1 MKFSIGKYSIGHY
14 SYDIAYSSE
23 GSSEI
28 ELTASISTTLS
39 FSHSAGATLSPSA
52 ITNLTPAVL
61 STTIELSGT
70 ATIKCFIDLALY
82 PVTKVSVGKSIQ
94 DQLWNCDVDMDG
106 YQVINT
112 TSLRHVT
119 FAALD
124 HAGVSRT
131 LFSGIIPKTNVSLLT
146 AKTSTGFSGYD
157 YAWYLN
163 QQYVPAANLH
173 NTAGTNPADIIEDLL
188 GGANWETT
196 TGIKPYNID
205 QVATW
210 GTTLNSKAFDFD
222 ISTTKWKAIEK
233 ICNYCRYLFVVKW
246 VMVEGEAIPSAYF
259 IAESDIDTAL
269 DLPAQVTFTWPSVY
283 VEGKV
288 SIDIKGDDRYNKVT
302 VIGRNNAGAVYT
314 ASVSSDGVTNGD
326 ELAVE
331 HIENSGSWT
340 TQLQVTE
347 RAAEIYA
354 YYSTALSTYKAKLID
369 RLDLELYQLIKFVDF
384 DGIPETDMRITQIRY
399 TVDGNNDGVKKRVEI
414 TFTDDAK
421 WLALKR
427 MYRADGIAE
436 TEAIVDSKIAAI
448 PGAQLGTMTTID
460 GQSGTA
466 TLEAGNVVTV
476 RVV

>member
-1 MKFSIGKYSIGHY
+1 MKYSVGTYSTDHY
-14 SYDIAYSSE
+14 SYDPFNVSE
-23 GSSEI
+23 VSSEI
-28 ELTASISTTLS
+28 ELTASIITNIICSN
-39 FSHSAGATLSPSA
+39 SAEVDLSPSA
-52 ITNLTPAVL
+52 ITNLSPAIL
-61 STTIELSGT
+61 SATVELSAT
-70 ATIKCFIDLALY
+70 AMVKCFIDLAQY

-106 YQVINT
+106 YQTINT

-131 LFSGIIPKTNVSLLT
+131 LFSGIIPKTSVSLLT

-188 GGANWETT
+188 GGADWEST

-222 ISTTKWKAIEK
+222 ISTSKWKAIEK
-233 ICNYCRYLFVVKW
+233 ICNYCRYMFVVKW
-246 VMVEGEAIPSAYF
+246 ILVEGDAIPSAYF

-269 DLPAQVTFTWPSVY
+269 DLPAQVTFAWPSVY

-314 ASVSSDGVTNGD
+314 ASVASDGVTNGD

-354 YYSTALSTYKAKLID
+354 YYSTALSTYKARLID
-369 RLDLELYQLIKFVDF
+369 RLDLELYQLIKFTGF
-384 DGIPETDMRITQIRY
+384 SGIPETDMRITQIRY
-399 TVDGNNDGVKKRVEI
+399 IVDGNNDGVKKRVEI
-414 TFTDDAK
+414 TFTDDSK
-421 WLALKR
+421 WLALKK

-436 TEAIVDSKIAAI
+436 TEAIVDSKISQI
-448 PGAQLGTMTTID
+448 PGSQMGTMTSID
-460 GQSGTA
+460 GQAGTV